1 MMDIMTEERGLYL
14 PLTYNPEQDTVGV
27 YLPADIPTLTD
38 KIVERKSTKK
48 LVLVEAISQYRMRYV
63 VECDALEHAADE
75 VCMERVED
83 EFSQLHLGEVI
94 TSTREISSEEYLR
107 LFDQDNEYLRNWT
120 AEQKFKM
127 IHSIDYEE

>member
-1 MMDIMTEERGLYL
+1 MTNEQGLYL
-14 PLTYNPEQDTVGV
+14 PLTYNPEQDNMGV

-38 KIVERKSTKK
+38 KIVERKSTKT

-63 VECDALEHAADE
+63 VECDEVEHAADE
-75 VCMERVED
+75 VCMERVKD
-83 EFSQLHLGEVI
+83 EFSQHHLGEVI

-120 AEQKFKM
+120 SEQKFKM
-127 IHSIDYEE
+127 IHSIDYEN